1 MKWKRTLFY
10 KKAEMLKIWKFS
22 NFLPL
27 SPRKCCYWNVF
38 FPIRNNFSEQNCLD
52 KPVFNS
58 ARRINH
64 SFSMN
69 NTVTNKIRHFLQL
82 FAFGPPIFLERP
94 LLALNIDAI
103 TYNQGQ
109 NLWKNV
115 KKSSKNT
122 KVLFLEGRLGLRLCH
137 YFLISDDL
145 KS

>member
-1 MKWKRTLFY
+1 MKETLFY

-27 SPRKCCYWNVF
+27 SPTKCCYWNVF
-38 FPIRNNFSEQNCLD
+38 FPICNNFSEQNCLD

-82 FAFGPPIFLERP
+82 FTFGPPI
-94 LLALNIDAI
+94 LLKRK
-103 TYNQGQ
+103 
-109 NLWKNV
+109 W
-115 KKSSKNT
+115 
-122 KVLFLEGRLGLRLCH
+122 F
-137 YFLISDDL
+137 YFLYWSIISTKL
-145 KS
+145 EIYVYNYKYEYIYLLQAICLVTINIWLYFLLITNPYLH